1 MHVCVECIQYQ
12 VKIFIVTLMDTYLL
26 IVKHFSF
33 AVLSRSEEDG
43 IGIEELDAIQT
54 DLETLLAAAGLRLK
68 QLENEKQI
76 LVNWADKKD
85 IKGFKS
91 NKVLINIKIP
101 WINKYT
107 LFIQVAKN
115 YPNDWIW
122 WIK

>member
-1 MHVCVECIQYQ
+1 MYSIPSKNFHCYIDGYTFVNCE
-12 VKIFIVTLMDTYLL
+12 T
-26 IVKHFSF
+26 FSF

-91 NKVLINIKIP
+91 NKVWINITNP
-101 WINKYT
+101 LN
-107 LFIQVAKN
+107 
-115 YPNDWIW
+115 
-122 WIK
+122 

>member
-1 MHVCVECIQYQ
+1 MYPFDCLCMYVHCCECIQYQ
-12 VKIFIVTLMDTYLL
+12 VKTFIVTLMDAHLL

-91 NKVLINIKIP
+91 NKVWINITNP
-101 WINKYT
+101 LN
-107 LFIQVAKN
+107 
-115 YPNDWIW
+115 
-122 WIK
+122 

>member
-12 VKIFIVTLMDTYLL
+12 VKSFIVTLMDTYLL

-91 NKVLINIKIP
+91 NKVWINITNP
-101 WINKYT
+101 LN
-107 LFIQVAKN
+107 
-115 YPNDWIW
+115 
-122 WIK
+122 

>member
-1 MHVCVECIQYQ
+1 MYSVPSKNFHCYIDGY
-12 VKIFIVTLMDTYLL
+12 IFVNQLL

-91 NKVLINIKIP
+91 NKVWINITNP
-101 WINKYT
+101 LN
-107 LFIQVAKN
+107 
-115 YPNDWIW
+115 
-122 WIK
+122 

>member
-1 MHVCVECIQYQ
+1 MYTLIINAY
-12 VKIFIVTLMDTYLL
+12 IFSNIHCYIDTYLL

-91 NKVLINIKIP
+91 NKVWINITIP
-101 WINKYT
+101 LN
-107 LFIQVAKN
+107 
-115 YPNDWIW
+115 
-122 WIK
+122 